1 LQQLGFFSFSAKETP
16 SYNPHKKLRKKNKFI
31 KNKLRF

>member
-16 SYNPHKKLRKKNKFI
+16 LYTAHKKLRKKNKFI
-31 KNKLRF
+31 KNKLKF